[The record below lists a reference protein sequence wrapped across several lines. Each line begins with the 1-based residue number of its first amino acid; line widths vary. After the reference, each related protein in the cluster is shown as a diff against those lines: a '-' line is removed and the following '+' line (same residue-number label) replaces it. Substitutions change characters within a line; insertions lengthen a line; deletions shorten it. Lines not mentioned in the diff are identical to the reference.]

1 MTHRLRRRFRR
12 VPFIPQL
19 EVVECGAAALTMV
32 MAYHGHERDLQEV
45 REACGVSRDGASAL
59 DIVEA
64 AEQYGFA
71 TDAVRATADDLDL
84 LQLPAILHWEGRH
97 FVVLERVTARTAS
110 IVDPKS
116 GPATMPLGE
125 VRAHFSG
132 IALQIT
138 PAAAVTPGRRTRSP
152 LPKMLL
158 RPVTKNLIQAALI
171 SALLQLFAI
180 LLPVLTQVVV
190 DRVAVTRNMQLVTV
204 VAAVVACAVAA
215 RAVLA
220 FTRAY
225 ILQNVQAVTDA
236 RMMGAFVAH
245 LFSLPLRF
253 FQARRPG
260 DLLYRMQSNTAVREL
275 LAGVIV
281 TSVFDV
287 FLIAGY
293 LLLLF
298 LYDVRAGL
306 LIASFV
312 AVRAAVMQLSRARN
326 RRVIHS
332 ELAASAA
339 EGEALSEAFAA
350 FETVRATRSEER
362 VIEQWTDRAVER
374 WNWMGRRRL
383 NDIDGESLL
392 MLVEGLSVAAL
403 AAYAGTRVTGGEM
416 TIGAFALL
424 LMLQTLIRQPLDGV
438 LVAAQQ
444 WPFVAN
450 HLARID
456 DVLRAA
462 PERAE
467 GRRAGLRGAIA
478 LDRVSFRYS
487 SRAAWAVREV
497 SLRIAPGEK
506 VAIAGRTGEGKS
518 TIARLLLGLYSA
530 QEGTVRFDGHDLR
543 ELDLTHVRGQIGV
556 VAQEP
561 FLFNDTV
568 AHNITLGDPEIGEAM
583 MREAARVACVDHVI
597 ARLPEGYD
605 TVIGENGSMLSGGE
619 RQRLAI
625 ARAVARR
632 PRILLLD
639 EATSALDV
647 ETEAR
652 LHENLAS
659 MECTRIVIAHRP
671 QAIAD
676 ADRVITVDGGR
687 IVSDVEQTFSA
698 ALQQVAG

>member
-1 MTHRLRRRFRR
+1 MIDRLDRLRRRFRR

-32 MAYHGHERDLQEV
+32 MAWHGREHDLQEV

-64 AEQYGFA
+64 AKRYGFA
-71 TDAVRATADDLDL
+71 TDPVRATVDDLDL
-84 LQLPAILHWEGRH
+84 LQLPAILYWEGRH
-97 FVVLERVTARTAS
+97 FVVLERVTTTTAS
-110 IVDPKS
+110 IVDPQS
-116 GPATMPLGE
+116 GAVTMPLSQ

-132 IALQIT
+132 IALQFT
-138 PAAAVTPGRRTRSP
+138 PTAEAARGERTRSQ
-152 LPKMLL
+152 LPKTLL
-158 RPVTKNLIQAALI
+158 RPVARNLVQAAVI
-171 SALLQLFAI
+171 SALLQPFAI
-180 LLPVLTQVVV
+180 LLPVLMQVVV
-190 DRVAVTRNMQLVTV
+190 DRIAVTRNMQLVTM
-204 VAAVVACAVAA
+204 VAAIIVSAIAA
-215 RAVLA
+215 RAVLSFA
-220 FTRAY
+220 RSV

-236 RMMGAFVAH
+236 RMMGAFVQH
-245 LFSLPLRF
+245 LFSLPLKF

-260 DLLYRMQSNTAVREL
+260 DLLYRMQSNAAVREL

-281 TSVFDV
+281 SSVFDV
-287 FLIAGY
+287 FLVAGY
-293 LLLLF
+293 LALLF
-298 LYDVRAGL
+298 LYDVRAAL
-306 LIASFV
+306 LIGLFV
-312 AVRAAVMQLSRARN
+312 AVRAAVVQVARARN

-332 ELAASAA
+332 ELSAA
-339 EGEALSEAFAA
+339 AAEAEALSEAFAA

-362 VIEQWTDRAVER
+362 VAEQWTDRAVER

-383 NDIDGESLL
+383 IEIDGESML
-392 MLVEGLSVAAL
+392 MLVEGLAIASLIV
-403 AAYAGTRVTGGEM
+403 YAGTRVTGGEM

-424 LMLQTLIRQPLDGV
+424 LMLQTLIRQPLDG
-438 LVAAQQ
+438 LLAAAQQ
-444 WPFVAN
+444 WQLVSN

-456 DVLRAA
+456 DVMRAT
-462 PERAE
+462 PERP
-467 GRRAGLRGAIA
+467 AGKRIELRGALAIENA
-478 LDRVSFRYS
+478 SFRYS
-487 SRAAWAVREV
+487 PRAAWAVREA

-518 TIARLLLGLYSA
+518 TIGRLLLGLHSP
-530 QEGTVRFDGHDLR
+530 QEGAIRFDGDDLR

-568 AHNITLGDPEIGEAM
+568 AYNITLGDPDIDDAM
-583 MREAARVACVDHVI
+583 MREGARIACIDHVI
-597 ARLPEGYD
+597 ARLSSGYD
-605 TVIGENGSMLSGGE
+605 TVIGENGAMLSGGE

-676 ADRVITVDGGR
+676 ADRVITVDRGR
-687 IVSDVEQTFSA
+687 IVSDVYT
-698 ALQQVAG
+698 ALEVAG